1 MPIPIDR
8 ERVRV
13 NPNSLLLSSFLTLQS
28 STKAIRASLS
38 DFIAYAV
45 HFFTVSSLNS
55 HRALATFGSLAS
67 LLGVTA
73 LQFSSKYNPLNLS
86 GSALASVPTARYKL
100 GTAPF
105 SGLFDMNVLTSHQTG
120 PNHPIVI
127 PACPSVATRPGLR
140 DVEMMGM
147 FSASMRRW
155 SSDVNRMF
163 AVLLTALRDDW
174 LRKPVWSGGEG
185 ARPGYV
191 KSEGSVNEISGIMIE
206 WPAEE
211 TW

>member
-1 MPIPIDR
+1 MTPLRGLVKLQGYCIRRQVTGCCLCPPNVGR
-8 ERVRV
+8 ELEQ
-13 NPNSLLLSSFLTLQS
+13 SLRLPFLTLRS

-38 DFIAYAV
+38 DFTAYAV

-67 LLGVTA
+67 LLGATA

-120 PNHPIVI
+120 PSHPIVI
-127 PACPSVATRPGLR
+127 PASPSVATAPGLR
-140 DVEMMGM
+140 DVEIMGM
-147 FSASMRRW
+147 FSASIRRW

-163 AVLLTALRDDW
+163 AVLLTALRDVW
-174 LRKPVWSGGEG
+174 LRTPV
-185 ARPGYV
+185 
-191 KSEGSVNEISGIMIE
+191 
-206 WPAEE
+206 
-211 TW
+211 